1 MRNKYISCYVAAFC
15 AGLLSTACNDFL
27 DEVPDNRT
35 VIDTPEAVSEL
46 LVSAYPDA
54 NCVFFTESMSDNV
67 TDRGNT
73 LDPYVQPEWNR
84 ANRQA
89 FYWEDIDMTY
99 QDSPNY
105 FWMASYRLL
114 RRPTMHLKLLQN
126 WRPKAWIVPYRKE
139 RRCYAGPTIIL
150 CL

>member
-54 NCVFFTESMSDNV
+54 NCV
-67 TDRGNT
+67 
-73 LDPYVQPEWNR
+73 
-84 ANRQA
+84 
-89 FYWEDIDMTY
+89 
-99 QDSPNY
+99 
-105 FWMASYRLL
+105 
-114 RRPTMHLKLLQN
+114 
-126 WRPKAWIVPYRKE
+126 
-139 RRCYAGPTIIL
+139 
-150 CL
+150 

>member
-54 NCVFFTESMSDNV
+54 NCVFFTESMSLTGAIHWILMYSRIGIGLTV
-67 TDRGNT
+67 
-73 LDPYVQPEWNR
+73 
-84 ANRQA
+84 
-89 FYWEDIDMTY
+89 
-99 QDSPNY
+99 
-105 FWMASYRLL
+105 
-114 RRPTMHLKLLQN
+114 RRSIGRTS
-126 WRPKAWIVPYRKE
+126 
-139 RRCYAGPTIIL
+139 T
-150 CL
+150 

>member
-73 LDPYVQPEWNR
+73 LVLMYSRIGIGLTV
-84 ANRQA
+84 
-89 FYWEDIDMTY
+89 
-99 QDSPNY
+99 
-105 FWMASYRLL
+105 
-114 RRPTMHLKLLQN
+114 RRSIGRTS
-126 WRPKAWIVPYRKE
+126 
-139 RRCYAGPTIIL
+139 T
-150 CL
+150 